1 VAEEYLASRSELR
14 RISDIGR
21 IVRGQLVA
29 AWGDRPIGSITR
41 EEVAD
46 LVYKIAKRGKRHMAH
61 LVLGVAKTLFNFA
74 VMKGTIV
81 VSPADRI
88 MAAGLLGPK
97 AMRERGL
104 DDAEVRALWLAAEKI
119 GYPFGDAVRLLL
131 LTGCRRS
138 EITGMRWDEIDD
150 KKQLLVIPA
159 ERFKSKQKHAVPL
172 SSSAIALLDNIP
184 RRGDHVFGI
193 SNVWRA
199 KQKLEELMT
208 QELGHQLRPW
218 VIHDLRRTVRSGLSR
233 LRVPFNVAEMCL
245 GHGKRGLAR
254 VYDQHEY
261 SDEMREALESWSGL
275 VRDLI
280 TPPPENVV
288 ELRRR
293 GAKN

>member
-81 VSPADRI
+81 VSPADPI

-119 GYPFGDAVRLLL
+119 GYY
-131 LTGCRRS
+131 
-138 EITGMRWDEIDD
+138 EIDD

-218 VIHDLRRTVRSGLSR
+218 VIHDLRRTVRSGLST